1 MMLSTSPFVARVVT
15 GDARGRTLGA
25 PTINVQVA
33 DFPLEVEPGVYA
45 AAVQLNANWVPAAL
59 HLGQRP
65 TFGASFSAE
74 FHLIDLVI
82 DQAPAE
88 LTVRLLQRIRD
99 IKKFDTPELLRAQIA
114 ADIQACKQ
122 WFQAMV

>member
-1 MMLSTSPFVARVVT
+1 MMFSLSPFTARVVA

-33 DFPLEVEPGVYA
+33 DFPLEVVPGVYA
-45 AAVQLNANWVPAAL
+45 AAVQLNENWVPAAL
-59 HLGQRP
+59 HYGQRP

-74 FHLIDLVI
+74 FHVI
-82 DQAPAE
+82 DQVVEQAPAQ
-88 LTVRLLQRIRD
+88 LTIRLLQRIRD
-99 IKKFDTPELLRAQIA
+99 IKKFDTPELLRAQIT

-122 WFQAMV
+122 WFQTMV

>member
-1 MMLSTSPFVARVVT
+1 MMLSTTSFVARVVT

-25 PTINVQVA
+25 PTINVQVV
-33 DFPLEVEPGVYA
+33 DFPQEVVPGVYA
-45 AAVQLNANWVPAAL
+45 AAVELNRTWVPAAL
-59 HLGQRP
+59 HYGQRP

-74 FHLIDLVI
+74 FHVIDQVV
-82 DQAPAE
+82 DQAPAQ

-99 IKKFDTPELLRAQIA
+99 IKKFDTPELLRAQIT